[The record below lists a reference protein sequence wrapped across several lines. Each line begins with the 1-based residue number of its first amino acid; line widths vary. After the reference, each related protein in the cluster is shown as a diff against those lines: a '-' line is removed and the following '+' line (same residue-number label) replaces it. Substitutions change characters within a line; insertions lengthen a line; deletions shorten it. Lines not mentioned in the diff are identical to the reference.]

1 MFDIHKYLSKGI
13 LSFGAIWLYDYFVEG
28 RGLDFVKSD
37 GLTFTVSNLAGL
49 LSSDLLF
56 EFLNLNKSGTVGML
70 TEPMISSLIYMY
82 LYNDMVYS
90 KYFNTYSNQRGT
102 TSNFLTAA
110 TINILVRF
118 IENPLLS
125 FWGWKN

>member
-13 LSFGAIWLYDYFVEG
+13 LSFGAIGLYDYFVEN
-28 RGLDFVKSD
+28 RSFDFVKTD
-37 GLTFTVSNLAGL
+37 GLTFTVANLVGL

-56 EFLNLNKSGTVGML
+56 EFLNLSKSGTVGML
-70 TEPMISSLIYMY
+70 TEPLVSSLIYMY
-82 LYNDMVYS
+82 LYNNMVYA
-90 KYFNTYSNQRGT
+90 KYYNLYTNQRGST
-102 TSNFLTAA
+102 NNFLTSA
-110 TINILVRF
+110 TLNILVKF